1 MKASIQNPFV
11 ISGYVS
17 PGFFCDRKDES
28 ARIMKAIH
36 AGRNLTL
43 ISLRRMGKTGLL
55 KHVKHQLESKSKS
68 WSVIYADLLPTLNG
82 NDLLTTISNA
92 LIRAGKNEKNFL
104 EKILAALS
112 ALRPALTIDQFT
124 GQPSLELKAES
135 PAMIQTGLDQI
146 LDLIKG
152 INRNLVFM
160 FDEFQQISNYPE
172 KNIEHILRTIIQSY
186 PAVHFIFSGSSRHM
200 LENMFMSAGKPFYR
214 STELMYLERIEPG
227 EYRKFI
233 IANFGEFGIKI
244 DDDAI
249 KLIFYW
255 TRLHTWYVQYVCNKI
270 FESGEKKVNLT
281 VVNRIFLQILTESEP
296 EYVNYRNLLT
306 VQQFKLL
313 IALASEKGVEMP
325 TSGKFISKYDLTSPS
340 SVKTSLKSLSE
351 KEMIMNENGKW
362 LVYDVFFS
370 RWLEYHYSPV

>member
-1 MKASIQNPFV
+1 MKASVSNPFV
-11 ISGYVS
+11 ISGYLS
-17 PGFFCDRKDES
+17 PDFFCDRENES
-28 ARIMKAIH
+28 ERIIKAIRS
-36 AGRNLTL
+36 GRNLTL
-43 ISLRRMGKTGLL
+43 ISLRRIGKTGLL
-55 KHVKHQLESKSKS
+55 KHVKHQLESKSKT

-82 NDLLTTISNA
+82 NDLLATISNA
-92 LIRAGKNEKNFL
+92 LIIAGKNEKNFL

-112 ALRPALTIDQFT
+112 AFRPSLTIDPFT

-135 PAMIQTGLDQI
+135 SAMIQTGLNQV
-146 LDLIKG
+146 LDLIKR
-152 INRNLVFM
+152 INRNLVFI

-172 KNIEHILRTIIQSY
+172 ENIEHILRTIIQSY

-214 STELMYLERIEPG
+214 STELMYLERIEPT

-233 IANFGEFGIKI
+233 LSNFKKSGTTI

-249 KLIFYW
+249 TLIFEW

-270 FESGEKKVNLT
+270 FESGENRVNSS
-281 VVNRIFLQILTESEP
+281 VVTRIFLQILTESEP
-296 EYVNYRNLLT
+296 EYINYRNLLT

-313 IALASEKGVEMP
+313 KALASEKGVEMP
-325 TSGKFISKYDLTSPS
+325 TSGKFINKYDLTSPS
-340 SVKTSLKSLSE
+340 SVKTSLKSLTE
-351 KEMIMNENGKW
+351 KEMIMNENGRW

-370 RWLEYHYSPV
+370 RWLEYHYSLL

>member
-1 MKASIQNPFV
+1 MKASISNPFV

-17 PGFFCDRKDES
+17 PDFFCDRENES
-28 ARIMKAIH
+28 ERIIKAMRS
-36 AGRNLTL
+36 GRNLTL
-43 ISLRRMGKTGLL
+43 ISLRRIGKTGLL
-55 KHVKHQLESKSKS
+55 KHVKHQLESKSKT

-92 LIRAGKNEKNFL
+92 LIIAGKNEKNFL

-112 ALRPALTIDQFT
+112 ALRPSLTIDPFT

-135 PAMIQTGLDQI
+135 SAMIQTGLNQV
-146 LDLIKG
+146 LDLIKK
-152 INRNLVFM
+152 INHNLVFI

-172 KNIEHILRTIIQSY
+172 KNIEHVLRTIIQSY

-214 STELMYLERIEPG
+214 STELMYLERIEPT

-233 IANFGEFGIKI
+233 LSNFEQSGTMI

-249 KLIFYW
+249 QLIFEW

-270 FESGEKKVNLT
+270 FESGENRVNSS
-281 VVNRIFLQILTESEP
+281 VVTRIFLQILTESEP
-296 EYVNYRNLLT
+296 EYINYRNLLT

-313 IALASEKGVEMP
+313 KALASEKGVEMP
-325 TSGKFISKYDLTSPS
+325 TSGKFINKYDLTSPS
-340 SVKTSLKSLSE
+340 SVKTSLKSLTE

-370 RWLEYHYSPV
+370 RWLEYHYSLT

>member
-1 MKASIQNPFV
+1 MKASVINPFV
-11 ISGYVS
+11 ISGYIS
-17 PGFFCDRKDES
+17 PEFFCDREDES
-28 ARIMKAIH
+28 ERIIKAIRS
-36 AGRNLTL
+36 GRNLTL

-55 KHVKHQLESKSKS
+55 KHVKHKLESKSKT
-68 WSVIYADLLPTLNG
+68 WSVIYADLLPTMNG

-104 EKILAALS
+104 EKMLSALS
-112 ALRPALTIDQFT
+112 ALRPSLTIDQFT

-135 PAMIQTGLDQI
+135 SAMMQTGLDQI
-146 LDLIKG
+146 LDLING

-172 KNIEHILRTIIQSY
+172 KNIEHVLRTIIQSY

-214 STELMYLERIEPG
+214 STELMYLERIDPS

-233 IANFGEFGIKI
+233 INNFEKEGTTI
-244 DDDAI
+244 DNEAI
-249 KLIFYW
+249 KLIFEW
-255 TRLHTWYVQYVCNKI
+255 TRLHTWYVQYVCNKL
-270 FESGEKKVNLT
+270 FESGEKEVNST
-281 VVNRIFLQILTESEP
+281 VVNKTFLQILTESEP
-296 EYVNYRNLLT
+296 EYINYRNLTT

-313 IALASEKGVEMP
+313 KALASEKGVEMP
-325 TSGKFISKYDLTSPS
+325 TSGKFINKYDLTSPS

-351 KEMIMNENGKW
+351 KEMIMNENGRW

-370 RWLEYHYSPV
+370 RWLEYHYSMA